1 MKLRMRFSSFA
12 VNRLLTGLVLALLL
26 AIALA
31 VWQLP
36 VPHLAINYDETT
48 IDVRADGAWSLWPG
62 DCLQIRWTFDGE
74 LPVHVDGKE
83 WHESG
88 EQQFCPTILKPS
100 PLIEMTDHRRG
111 AYFSQSLNVYYL
123 PEFLL
128 NLMAVSTL
136 AFFPLIALYYLW
148 NNDLQSRPAFRA
160 IVLATLAVVLGI
172 VFFRVSG
179 RALTIVG
186 VLAILR
192 NLFLDH
198 RWLYF
203 GIILTAILYVAL
215 AIQALWLGYKNRRV
229 ADFVVIVGLL
239 LFIVLL
245 YLPFGFATIAQWEE
259 WFGRAFFEGIYRRR
273 LYTELTQR
281 YWWLLPYGM
290 GYLLSSETFSA
301 YNMIY
306 ALFLWGKLAVF
317 YGILRYLGVW
327 QLCAFLATMFFAVYP
342 VDDGLMSL
350 RSLHIQFSILT
361 LLTAIYLVLRYLRN
375 PTRSHLA
382 GVWLALAISVGTYE
396 AQYALILVLPL
407 LWWHRICKPRLREIN
422 MTIIWYLVPAL
433 KMAYMVL
440 LVVTGRGFYRSNYV
454 YAGTEVR
461 VDSLIPTTIKSLLEV
476 YGRTFVLGWGD
487 ALADLGRNSWLP
499 LTLVMLAL
507 VGSVSWYLWRRE
519 YDKRNANE
527 RHLIF
532 SFMTGMLLIIPAV
545 GVLIWFGYYSQDL
558 WRLYLYVPGPAAIA
572 LFSLIA
578 LIASRLPSDR
588 FQNAAIVIACLLLMF
603 PAISRLI
610 LQHEHFVVSANNKRR
625 VLQQIV
631 QIAPV
636 MESQTRVLVLSD
648 MPAEIRLSKHIEE
661 MKSNMIGSA
670 LYVIYGAETSGL
682 GSMCLSAENCSPIMT
697 WADHLSD
704 TLVFLLDED
713 LSLEL
718 VTEPET
724 IFSAFKDLNYDVN
737 RLYNSDAPLPSRA
750 YTMLGLTGS

>member
-1 MKLRMRFSSFA
+1 MKLRLRFSSRA
-12 VNRLLTGLVLALLL
+12 VDRFLSGLVLTLVL

-31 VWQLP
+31 VWQSPL
-36 VPHLAINYDETT
+36 PHLAITFGETT
-48 IDVRADGAWSLWPG
+48 IDVRADGAWSLGPG
-62 DCLQIRWTFDGE
+62 DCLQIRWAFDGD
-74 LPVHVDGKE
+74 LPIHVDGRE

-88 EQQFCPTILKPS
+88 EQQFCPSILKPS

-111 AYFSQSLNVYYL
+111 AYFSHSLNIQYL
-123 PEFLL
+123 PGFLVNVL
-128 NLMAVSTL
+128 GL
-136 AFFPLIALYYLW
+136 AALGFFPLIASYYLW
-148 NNDLQSRPAFRA
+148 TNDPDKRPALRTIFLA
-160 IVLATLAVVLGI
+160 ALALCLCVAVLRLTGWP
-172 VFFRVSG
+172 
-179 RALTIVG
+179 LTIEG
-186 VLAILR
+186 VLALIR
-192 NLFLDH
+192 RLFTSVS
-198 RWLYF
+198 WQF
-203 GIILTAILYVAL
+203 VGAAL
-215 AIQALWLGYKNRRV
+215 ALVLYLSIALEAVWQGMRHRRV
-229 ADFVVIVGLL
+229 ADFVAVGGFL

-245 YLPFGFATIAQWEE
+245 YLPFGFDTIGHWEE
-259 WFGRAFFEGIYRRR
+259 WFGRGFFEGLERSRTS
-273 LYTELTQR
+273 TELSTR
-281 YWWLLPYGM
+281 FWLLLPHAA
-290 GYLLSSETFSA
+290 GYLIDSESFAS
-301 YNMIY
+301 YNALY
-306 ALFLWGKLAVF
+306 ALFLWGKLALF

-327 QLCAFLATMFFAVYP
+327 KLYAFLTTIMFAVYP
-342 VDDGLMSL
+342 VDGGLMYL
-350 RSLHIQFSILT
+350 RSIGLQFSFLT
-361 LLTAIYLVLRYLRN
+361 LLTAVYLVLHYLRN
-375 PTRSHLA
+375 PTRWHLT
-382 GVWLALAISVGTYE
+382 GVWLALALSVGTYE

-407 LWWHRICKPRLREIN
+407 LWWYRIRKPRWREFN
-422 MTIIWYLVPAL
+422 LTIIWYLVPAL
-433 KMAYMVL
+433 KIAYMVL
-440 LVVTGRGFYRSNYV
+440 LVIAGRGFYRSNYV

-461 VDSLIPTTIKSLLEV
+461 VDSLIPTTIDNLLEV
-476 YGRTFVLGWGD
+476 YRRTFVLGWGD

-519 YDKRNANE
+519 YDKRNANG
-527 RHLIF
+527 RYLIF

-697 WADHLSD
+697 WADHLSE

-750 YTMLGLTGS
+750 YTMLGLTSS

>member
-1 MKLRMRFSSFA
+1 MNFLMTLSSR
-12 VNRLLTGLVLALLL
+12 NLNLLL
-26 AIALA
+26 AGLVVTLVLLLGLA
-31 VWQLP
+31 VWLTP
-36 VPHLAINYDETT
+36 APKLLIEYDDAT
-48 IDVRADGAWSLWPG
+48 IEVFADKAWSVLPN
-62 DCLQIRWTFDGE
+62 DCLQIRWAFDGE
-74 LPVHVDGKE
+74 LPIHVAGRE

-88 EQQFCPTILKPS
+88 EQQFCPTMFASS
-100 PLIEMTDHRRG
+100 PLIEMTDHRKGVYLSR
-111 AYFSQSLNVYYL
+111 SLNIQYL
-123 PEFLL
+123 PDFLVNVL
-128 NLMAVSTL
+128 GL
-136 AFFPLIALYYLW
+136 AALGFFPLIASYYLW
-148 NNDLQSRPAFRA
+148 TNDLDRRPALRTIFLA
-160 IVLATLAVVLGI
+160 VLALCLCIAVLRLTGWP
-172 VFFRVSG
+172 
-179 RALTIVG
+179 LTIES
-186 VLAILR
+186 VLAIMR
-192 NLFLDH
+192 GLFTSVA
-198 RWLYF
+198 WQMV
-203 GIILTAILYVAL
+203 GAAL
-215 AIQALWLGYKNRRV
+215 ALVLYLSLALEAVWQGSSHRRV
-229 ADFVVIVGLL
+229 ADFVAVGGFF

-245 YLPFGFATIAQWEE
+245 YLPFGFDTIGHWEE
-259 WFGRAFFEGIYRRR
+259 WLCRGFFEGLYRRR
-273 LYTELTQR
+273 LYTELSQR
-281 YWWLLPYGM
+281 FLYLLPYGM
-290 GYLLSSETFSA
+290 GFLLNSESYSA
-301 YNMIY
+301 YNMLF

-317 YGILRYLGVW
+317 YGILRCLGVW
-327 QLCAFLATMFFAVYP
+327 QLYAFLATMLFAVYP
-342 VDDGLMSL
+342 VDSSLMSL
-350 RSLHIQFSILT
+350 RSIVLQFSGLT
-361 LLTAIYLVLRYLRN
+361 LLTALYLILRYLRN
-375 PTRSHLA
+375 PTRLHLA
-382 GVWLALAISVGTYE
+382 GVWLALALSVGAYE

-407 LWWHRICKPRLREIN
+407 LWWYRIRKPRWREFN
-422 MTIIWYLVPAL
+422 LTIIWYLVPAL

-440 LVVTGRGFYRSNYV
+440 LVIAGRGFYRSNYV

-461 VDSLIPTTIKSLLEV
+461 VDSLIPTTIDNLLEV
-476 YGRTFVLGWGD
+476 YRRTFVLGWGD
-487 ALADLGRNSWLP
+487 ALVDSGRNGWLP

-519 YDKRNANE
+519 DDKRYANE

-670 LYVIYGAETSGL
+670 LFVIYGGETSGL
-682 GSMCLSAENCSPIMT
+682 GFMCLSAESCSPIT
-697 WADHLSD
+697 GWADHLSD
-704 TLVFLLDED
+704 TLVFLLLGD

-718 VTEPET
+718 VRDPKE
-724 IFSAFKDLNYDVN
+724 IFSAFKDLNYDAS

-750 YTMLGLTGS
+750 YTMLGLTSS